1 MEKRCCLL
9 CFFYRFNER
18 DEPICC
24 KLGKNLKKKLE
35 KQLEQLAERCQSFR
49 EDASFSRLD
58 YPIGVTPEEQEK
70 ARKAAIL
77 AALKEE

>member
-9 CFFYRFNER
+9 CFFCRINER
-18 DEPICC
+18 DELICC
-24 KLGKNLKKKLE
+24 KLGKNLEKKLK

-49 EDASFSRLD
+49 GDASFSRLD

-70 ARKAAIL
+70 ARRAAIL

>member
-9 CFFYRFNER
+9 CFFYRINER

-24 KLGKNLKKKLE
+24 KLGKNLKMKIE

-49 EDASFSRLD
+49 DDASFSRLD
-58 YPIGVTPEEQEK
+58 YPLGVTPEE
-70 ARKAAIL
+70 ARARRKAEL
-77 AALKEE
+77 LKKLREE